1 MNHLTIRLETEKDY
15 SLVENLTREAFW
27 NIYRSGCVEH
37 FVLHRYRSNPEFVP
51 ELDFVMEY
59 NDELIGHIMFVRAT
73 IEADDGRTLPIM
85 TFGPMSIA
93 PPYQRQGYGKMLL
106 NFALDKAT
114 KMGVGAVCIEGNIDF
129 YGKCG
134 FSVAGKFGIRYHAAQ
149 NEEIIP
155 YFLLR
160 ELKKG
165 FLDGITG
172 VYNTPQGYFI
182 DESEAEAF
190 ERSFPHK
197 PKYTSK
203 NSF

>member
-59 NDELIGHIMFVRAT
+59 NGELIGHIMFVRAT

-149 NEEIIP
+149 NEEIVP

-190 ERSFPHK
+190 ERSFPQK
-197 PKYTSK
+197 P
-203 NSF
+203 